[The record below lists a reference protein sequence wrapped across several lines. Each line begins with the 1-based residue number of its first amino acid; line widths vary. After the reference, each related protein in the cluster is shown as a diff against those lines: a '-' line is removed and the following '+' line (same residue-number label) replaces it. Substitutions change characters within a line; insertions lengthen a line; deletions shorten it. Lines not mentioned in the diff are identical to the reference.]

1 MTQKSVSLFFAL
13 SAANFG
19 LDILTAF
26 VEEASNYMR
35 NHIGVKW
42 KVALSTRLRKLFL
55 ANDAFYKVKYLGR
68 DVTDPAIRI
77 TQDIEDVATEFA
89 DIWGAAVLPAAN
101 CLWFGW
107 TLSRYLT
114 GESIGLLVAYA
125 AASYALV
132 NYGKPA
138 TELHESREQKLD
150 GEFRFVHGR
159 LREHAESIA
168 FSDGGSR
175 EKGIADSYLD
185 NLLKHQAGS
194 ADAYLPYNFAY
205 RSLNKDDATT
215 SAKYASVSTPILINT
230 FLQHLNA
237 DAILGRADVGEGTS
251 ASAASAAVATAA
263 SRGFYVKQ
271 AIERI
276 MEAFS
281 RLTGIYDKLSSL
293 MGSSDRVCEL
303 LLQLEALDH
312 PADSGASGATAAPPA
327 GGRGQTQQEQQLSL
341 RHVDL
346 VTPTGECLAA
356 DLDVTIEPHRSMLVT
371 GRNSI
376 GKTSFFRVLANLW
389 PRFDARTNQQTKVTG
404 VGGGG
409 GGAGAAVTSS
419 SSAATDLLL
428 VPQKCYSVLGC
439 FADQVTYPVM
449 FTSAQRTEAVEA
461 RIWDA
466 LDLVGLRGV
475 CETRGGLDA
484 VDNWANNL
492 SLGEQQRLGVAR
504 LLFHRPRFGVLDEC
518 TDAVSQ
524 DIEEKMYKSLGD
536 AGVTCI
542 TISKRLTLEGFH
554 ATELA
559 LGVNNETG
567 WELNQV
573 AARPHKKH
581 AAAAE

>member
-1 MTQKSVSLFFAL
+1 MTQKSVALFFAL

-26 VEEASNYMR
+26 VEEGSNYMR

-55 ANDAFYKVKYLGR
+55 ENDAFYKVKYLGR

-114 GESIGLLVAYA
+114 GESIGLLAAYA
-125 AASYALV
+125 VASYALV

-168 FSDGGSR
+168 FSDGGIR

-237 DAILGRADVGEGTS
+237 DAILGRTDTSEGSS
-251 ASAASAAVATAA
+251 ASAASAVATAA
-263 SRGFYVKQ
+263 SRGFYVQQ

-281 RLTGIYDKLSSL
+281 KLTGIYDKLSSL

-303 LLQLEALDH
+303 LLQLEALDNS
-312 PADSGASGATAAPPA
+312 ARSAEGATNEQ
-327 GGRGQTQQEQQLSL
+327 GSQTQQEQQLSL

-356 DLDVTIEPHRSMLVT
+356 DLNVTIEPHRSMLVT

-389 PRFDARTNQQTKVTG
+389 PRFDARTNQQTKV
-404 VGGGG
+404 
-409 GGAGAAVTSS
+409 GGAGAVTSS

-449 FTSAQRTEAVEA
+449 FKAAERTEAVET

-484 VDNWANNL
+484 VDNWASNL

-567 WELNQV
+567 WELNQL
-573 AARPHKKH
+573 AAQSHQQT
-581 AAAAE
+581 AER